1 MYYDGYIPM
10 KTKIQNA
17 SAALGGLA
25 LLASS
30 ALPAFANQHP
40 VDIDPCARG
49 QRGGTNFS
57 RLCDLDSGSIGN
69 IVSTVVTVLL
79 IVAVIIALFFL
90 IWGGIRW
97 ITSGGDKGK
106 VDEARKHIVAA
117 IIGLIVAF
125 LAYFILQLVLGFF
138 GLKLGDLRLPVLTP

>member
-1 MYYDGYIPM
+1 M
-10 KTKIQNA
+10 KTKI
-17 SAALGGLA
+17 SAALATLGILA
-25 LLASS
+25 YS
-30 ALPAFANQHP
+30 ALPAFATNHP

-49 QRGGTNFS
+49 QRGGTNFGD
-57 RLCDLDSGSIGN
+57 LCDLNADSIGTV
-69 IVSTVVTVLL
+69 VSTVVTVLL
-79 IVAVIIALFFL
+79 IAAVIIALFFL

-138 GLKLGDLRLPVLTP
+138 GLRLGDLRLPTITP